1 MEVHERIKQ
10 RRKEL
15 ELTADAVAKAL
26 GVSRATVYRYESADI
41 EKMPLTILEPLSK
54 VLMCSPGYLMGWED
68 AAATPDSSDLME
80 KTLVTNYRKLSGDGK
95 KDLVKRSDELVQLES
110 LRKESRLGK
119 DA

>member
-1 MEVHERIKQ
+1 MKIYCGKNIRYQ
-10 RRKEL
+10 RENAG
-15 ELTADAVAKAL
+15 LTQRDLANKL
-26 GVSRATVYRYESADI
+26 GVSHSTIASWENDRTEPKMGVIERMSTIFGCDKTDI
-41 EKMPLTILEPLSK
+41 ITT
-54 VLMCSPGYLMGWED
+54 

-80 KTLVTNYRKLSGDGK
+80 KTLVTNYRKLSDDGK